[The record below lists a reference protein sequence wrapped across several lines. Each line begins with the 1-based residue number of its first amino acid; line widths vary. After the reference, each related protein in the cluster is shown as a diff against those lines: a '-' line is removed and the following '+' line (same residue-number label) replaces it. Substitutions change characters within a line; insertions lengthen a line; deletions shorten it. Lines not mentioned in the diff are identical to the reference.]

1 MSISCDKAATGGLN
15 CVQAPLSQP
24 NAVAHKPEILLTVAA
39 LSSSSCR
46 CPSGAPSLARSFSV
60 LAPPPLGERDG
71 STYRDISPPSRAHAF
86 RERPVPVEKKKM
98 ILVNESSYRLKQK
111 KKRSTGILN

>member
-46 CPSGAPSLARSFSV
+46 CPSGAPSLARSFSAV

-71 STYRDISPPSRAHAF
+71 STYRDISPPSRAHALGKLKDSKTSAW
-86 RERPVPVEKKKM
+86 EKKKM
-98 ILVNESSYRLKQK
+98 EAVLDAGAWDAR
-111 KKRSTGILN
+111 RG

>member
-24 NAVAHKPEILLTVAA
+24 NAVANKPEILLTVAA

-46 CPSGAPSLARSFSV
+46 CPSGAPSLARSFSAV

-71 STYRDISPPSRAHAF
+71 RMYRDISPPNAF
-86 RERPVPVEKKKM
+86 DQYGIWEKKKM
-98 ILVNESSYRLKQK
+98 KWKQP
-111 KKRSTGILN
+111 